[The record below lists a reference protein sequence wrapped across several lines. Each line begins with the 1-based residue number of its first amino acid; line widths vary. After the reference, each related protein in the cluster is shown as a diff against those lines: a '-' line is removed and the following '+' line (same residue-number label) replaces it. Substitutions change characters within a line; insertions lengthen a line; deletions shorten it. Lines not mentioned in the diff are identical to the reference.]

1 MAAKAVT
8 DATSYVVDY
17 YAMEM
22 RSNRSRM
29 LVAAAK
35 AASVRK
41 EEEVAEFAMLSDMQR
56 KVKEM
61 EIQTDIL
68 KIEKELDAAR
78 RRLFTIR
85 KQQYTQ

>member
-1 MAAKAVT
+1 
-8 DATSYVVDY
+8 
-17 YAMEM
+17 
-22 RSNRSRM
+22 M

-35 AASVRK
+35 AAAQRK
-41 EEEVAEFAMLSDMQR
+41 TEDVQEYGLLSDTQR

-68 KIEKELDAAR
+68 KIEKELENAR
-78 RRLFTIR
+78 KRLFTVR